1 MTKENWEKN
10 IFKCEIIWVMNTG
23 LRHSIRIEYPPTLAF
38 NGGRETQGLV
48 NKYHCNYLYVPL
60 LFSLIHNGMKVML
73 Q

>member
-1 MTKENWEKN
+1 
-10 IFKCEIIWVMNTG
+10 MNTG